1 MKKHRVDLKK
11 TGQFSSF
18 FLDYIEGKD
27 ALRPFY
33 THLPA
38 IESFQ
43 EAISAKQ
50 FSIEKRNQLVE
61 VLQHQY
67 EGLPMQ
73 ESVQQNITA
82 LREETTFTVTTGHQ
96 LNLFTGP
103 LYFIYKLISVINLAK
118 KLQAQYPDR
127 RFVPVYWM
135 ATEDHDFAEINYFK
149 LDGLTHRWETD
160 QKGAVGDFTL
170 DASFQVFLKNLTFAP
185 ALFKDAY
192 SSSSATL
199 SQAVR
204 RYVNELFGAHGLV
217 VVDGHDAG
225 LKRQFVD
232 VMRSDLFDHRPF
244 QAATAGTQSLAEQ
257 GYAGQ
262 VFPRE
267 INLFYLDKGLRERI
281 VQEGE
286 DFVVLNTPL
295 KFSKA
300 AISKLLEE
308 HPERFSPNVILRPL
322 YQEQILPNL
331 AYIGGPAEVVY
342 WLQLKGVF
350 DAFQTPFPVL
360 LPRNFALVLDGSTSK
375 KRAQLGW
382 DIEALFQNFDTWKK
396 AYVQASS
403 AHDFSLAEAKETM
416 KALFDGLASQAAG
429 TDAGLQQAFAAGKVR
444 SEKILSQMGTKL
456 RKAEERK
463 LQVDLDRA
471 KALFAQV
478 APGGSPQERVVNF
491 MQFYLGRPDFL
502 EELTAYFDPFDF
514 SMLVLELE

>member
-11 TGQFSSF
+11 TGQFSPF

-33 THLPA
+33 THVPA

-43 EAISAKQ
+43 EALSAKK
-50 FSIEKRNQLVE
+50 FSLEKRNCLVE
-61 VLQHQY
+61 VLENQY
-67 EGLPMQ
+67 EGLVLH
-73 ESVQQNITA
+73 EAVQQNFTA

-118 KLQAQYPDR
+118 KLQAQYPAY

-135 ATEDHDFAEINYFK
+135 ATEDHDFPEINYFK
-149 LDGLTHRWETD
+149 LDGITHRWETD
-160 QKGAVGDFTL
+160 QKGAVGDFAL
-170 DASFQVFLKNLTFAP
+170 DASFQTFLKSLPFAP
-185 ALFKDAY
+185 ALFKEAY
-192 SSSSATL
+192 ASSATL

-204 RYVNELFGAHGLV
+204 HYVNELFGTHGLV
-217 VVDGHDAG
+217 VVDGHDAR
-225 LKRQFVD
+225 LKREFVD
-232 VMRSDLFDHRPF
+232 VMRSDLFDHRPY
-244 QAATAGTQSLAEQ
+244 QAATAGTQALADQ

-281 VQEGE
+281 VQEGD
-286 DFVVLNTPL
+286 DFVVLNTPFR
-295 KFSKA
+295 FSKA

-350 DAFQTPFPVL
+350 DAFKTPFPVL
-360 LPRNFALVLDGSTSK
+360 LPRNFALVLDGAASK

-382 DIEALFQNFDTWKK
+382 EVEALFQNFDAWKK
-396 AYVQASS
+396 AFVQASS
-403 AHDFSLAEAKETM
+403 AHDFSLSAAKEAMNT
-416 KALFDGLASQAAG
+416 LFDGLASQAIG

-471 KALFAQV
+471 QALFRYV

-491 MQFYLGRPDFL
+491 MQFYLGQPDFL
-502 EELTAYFDPFDF
+502 AELMGCFDPLDF
-514 SMLVLELE
+514 SMMVLEQE

>member
-33 THLPA
+33 THRPA
-38 IESFQ
+38 LESFQ
-43 EAISAKQ
+43 EALAAKQ
-50 FSIEKRNQLVE
+50 FSVEKRNRLNE
-61 VLQHQY
+61 VLQNQY
-67 EGLPMQ
+67 EGLVLQ
-73 ESVQQNITA
+73 ESVQQHITA

-118 KLQAQYPDR
+118 KLQVQYPAY
-127 RFVPVYWM
+127 RFVPIYWM

-149 LDGLTHRWETD
+149 LDGVTHRWETD
-160 QKGAVGDFTL
+160 QKGAVGDFAL
-170 DASFQVFLKNLTFAP
+170 DAPFQTFLKSLPFAP
-185 ALFKDAY
+185 PLFKEAY
-192 SSSSATL
+192 TSSATL

-217 VVDGHDAG
+217 VVDGHDAR
-225 LKRQFVD
+225 LKQEFVE
-232 VMRSDLFDHRPF
+232 VMRSDLFDHRTY
-244 QAATAGTQSLAEQ
+244 QAAAAGTQALEAQ

-286 DFVVLNTPL
+286 DFVVLNTSL
-295 KFSKA
+295 RFSKTQ
-300 AISKLLEE
+300 ISKLLEE

-350 DAFQTPFPVL
+350 GAFQTPFPVL
-360 LPRNFALVLDGSTSK
+360 MPRNFALVLDGSANK
-375 KRAQLGW
+375 KRVQLDW
-382 DIEALFQNFDTWKK
+382 SQADLFQNFADWKK
-396 AYVQASS
+396 AFVQASS
-403 AHDFSLAEAKETM
+403 AHDFSLAEAKEAM
-416 KALFDGLASQAAG
+416 HALFDGLASQAAG

-463 LQVDLDRA
+463 LQVELDRA
-471 KALFAQV
+471 KELFAQV
-478 APGGSPQERVVNF
+478 TPGGSPQERVVNF

-502 EELTAYFDPFDF
+502 EELMGCFDPFDF